1 MRISILSKWLERSL
15 SVGLKHRSIIILI
28 ALSLSATIAEVFSI
42 SMFLPIFQFIQL
54 DGDLNAL
61 SSDTAIWPYIIR
73 IFDYIGITISLSI
86 LLIIAFSLFLI
97 RQVITYFRMVYQ
109 ASIYYYIVQKL
120 RNRMFNGYLKVDSS
134 YYDNMPVGNFV
145 NIITTEVI
153 SGVTGVIGPT
163 ALIVHRLTLLTYI
176 SLLALLSWEMTI
188 ASIMVLLIAITIPSS
203 WLKQSTIAG
212 RNIVNAN
219 TLLSEFLVGR
229 LRSPGLVRLS
239 GSEKIEAY
247 EFKKLTKIQRENI
260 MFSSI
265 LGAKTNVSME
275 PIVIGFSLVF
285 IYLSVTVLKVD
296 MDIIGLYLLI
306 ILRLTPII
314 KSIIVKLQSIQK
326 LVGSV
331 EIIEKRLHDIES
343 SVEVDSGTEEI
354 DKTISDISF
363 INVSYRYPSNKKS
376 TIKNMSFDI
385 KAHKMVA
392 IVGPSGSGKST
403 LIDFLPRIRTPSSG
417 VVQINGKNIERYSIK
432 SVRSVVSY
440 VPQTP
445 QIFNGTVRDHVLYG
459 KFNATGGDVENA
471 LELSG
476 ASEFVNNLP
485 NGIDTVLGEEAI
497 KLSGGQRQRLDLAR
511 ALISQSPILVLDE
524 PTSNLDVESE
534 RLFSLTLK
542 RIMNDTNMI
551 VIIVSHN
558 LKNISNVDKI
568 IVINNGR
575 VEDLGTHEYLMN
587 GDSWYPGAWNLQKHN
602 QG

>member
-163 ALIVHRLTLLTYI
+163 ALIVHILTLLTYI

-219 TLLSEFLVGR
+219 TLLSEL
-229 LRSPGLVRLS
+229 
-239 GSEKIEAY
+239 IA
-247 EFKKLTKIQRENI
+247 
-260 MFSSI
+260 
-265 LGAKTNVSME
+265 
-275 PIVIGFSLVF
+275 
-285 IYLSVTVLKVD
+285 YLS
-296 MDIIGLYLLI
+296 
-306 ILRLTPII
+306 
-314 KSIIVKLQSIQK
+314 
-326 LVGSV
+326 
-331 EIIEKRLHDIES
+331 
-343 SVEVDSGTEEI
+343 
-354 DKTISDISF
+354 
-363 INVSYRYPSNKKS
+363 
-376 TIKNMSFDI
+376 
-385 KAHKMVA
+385 
-392 IVGPSGSGKST
+392 
-403 LIDFLPRIRTPSSG
+403 
-417 VVQINGKNIERYSIK
+417 
-432 SVRSVVSY
+432 
-440 VPQTP
+440 
-445 QIFNGTVRDHVLYG
+445 
-459 KFNATGGDVENA
+459 
-471 LELSG
+471 
-476 ASEFVNNLP
+476 
-485 NGIDTVLGEEAI
+485 
-497 KLSGGQRQRLDLAR
+497 
-511 ALISQSPILVLDE
+511 
-524 PTSNLDVESE
+524 
-534 RLFSLTLK
+534 
-542 RIMNDTNMI
+542 
-551 VIIVSHN
+551 
-558 LKNISNVDKI
+558 
-568 IVINNGR
+568 
-575 VEDLGTHEYLMN
+575 
-587 GDSWYPGAWNLQKHN
+587 
-602 QG
+602 